1 MDQRRMCPHCRAFIT
16 SHDKV
21 CPYCNEKVG
30 PRAAE
35 RGDTGGGI
43 LGGFIPHAR
52 FVTMIILLIN
62 AGLFVATVVFSQR
75 SGRSSGFLDVDGQ
88 TLLAFGAK
96 YRAAI
101 FGYGQ
106 WWRLVT
112 AGFLHGGLLHIAMN
126 SWVLFD
132 LGAQVEEV
140 YGGGRLIVIY
150 FLATVFGFLASS
162 IWTPALSVGASA
174 GIFGLLGAMIAL
186 GVRHKASAMGGAIRG
201 LYVRWAIYGLI
212 FGLLPGLHIDNAA
225 HIGGLAAGFGV
236 AYVAGTPRIETAWS
250 ERLWRAAAAACVIL
264 TAVSFLEMYL
274 WFSRVTQY
282 NEGNATPF
290 RPIRAHDRRGSVSAY
305 ADSGASQNA
314 LQSKPGQEVQEVQAQ
329 EAQGA

>member
-16 SHDKV
+16 TRDKV

-35 RGDTGGGI
+35 RGDAGGSGGI
-43 LGGFIPHAR
+43 LGGFIPHVR
-52 FVTMIILLIN
+52 FNTMIILLIN
-62 AGLFVATVVFSQR
+62 SGLFVATVIFSQR
-75 SGRSSGFLDVDGQ
+75 AGRSTGFMEVDGP
-88 TLLAFGAK
+88 TLFAFGAK
-96 YRAAI
+96 FRDAI
-101 FGYGQ
+101 FRYGQ

-112 AGFLHGGLLHIAMN
+112 AGFLHGGLLHIGMN

-140 YGGGRLIVIY
+140 YGGSRLIVIY

-162 IWTPALSVGASA
+162 IWTAALSVGASA
-174 GIFGLLGAMIAL
+174 GIFGLIGAMIAL

-201 LYVRWAIYGLI
+201 MYVRWAIYGLI

-225 HIGGLAAGFGV
+225 HIGGLAAGFGA

-250 ERLWRAAAAACVIL
+250 ERFWRGAAAACVIL
-264 TAVSFLEMYL
+264 TALSFLMMYL
-274 WFSRVTQY
+274 WF
-282 NEGNATPF
+282 AT
-290 RPIRAHDRRGSVSAY
+290 A
-305 ADSGASQNA
+305 
-314 LQSKPGQEVQEVQAQ
+314 AQ
-329 EAQGA
+329 